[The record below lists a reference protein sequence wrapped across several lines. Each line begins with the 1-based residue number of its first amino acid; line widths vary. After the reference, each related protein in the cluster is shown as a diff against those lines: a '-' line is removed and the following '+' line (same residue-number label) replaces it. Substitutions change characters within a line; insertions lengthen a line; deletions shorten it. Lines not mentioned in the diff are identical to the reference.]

1 MLDKRHKYLCISI
14 NLLVWLLNCVAVW
27 LIVIL
32 GKAQVFLITWMI
44 ALLCSSG
51 PVSHDSLTV
60 NQQRGDW
67 KGIQPSLILITYTCI
82 IITVTSLKSCCLFTY
97 SNSSFLT
104 SCGTYLLRS
113 NRVCSHHEQSWPQV
127 LPVSTLKNWLRLN
140 VWVQQPITCR
150 CMTAGMTAGNHQTQ
164 ISQPIII
171 MAVWSE
177 YDHLPN
183 TWHCSVT
190 DKQPAMCPHCSSQ
203 FVNQSVLEIHMQRCP
218 ITEEE
223 KTAGRGRG
231 QGRGRSTGQVERKPR
246 KLKLIVLFFF
256 QICFNKYSGNVLKSC
271 YEFPS
276 FHLIMFCIWIFI
288 LVILPLVVC

>member
-1 MLDKRHKYLCISI
+1 M
-14 NLLVWLLNCVAVW
+14 LNCVAIW

-44 ALLCSSG
+44 TLLCSSG
-51 PVSHDSLTV
+51 PVSHDSVTV

-67 KGIQPSLILITYTCI
+67 KRIQPSLTLITYTCI
-82 IITVTSLKSCCLFTY
+82 IIIITITSNLGCCSITY

-104 SCGTYLLRS
+104 SCGIYLSRS
-113 NRVCSHHEQSWPQV
+113 YRVCSHYKQSWPQV
-127 LPVSTLKNWLRLN
+127 LPLLALKNWLRLN
-140 VWVQQPITCR
+140 VWVPQPITFR

-164 ISQPIII
+164 ISQPIIS

-177 YDHLPN
+177 YYYLPN

-231 QGRGRSTGQVERKPR
+231 QGRGRSTGQVERKPW
-246 KLKLIVLFFF
+246 KLKLMVLFFSDLF
-256 QICFNKYSGNVLKSC
+256 
-271 YEFPS
+271 
-276 FHLIMFCIWIFI
+276 
-288 LVILPLVVC
+288 